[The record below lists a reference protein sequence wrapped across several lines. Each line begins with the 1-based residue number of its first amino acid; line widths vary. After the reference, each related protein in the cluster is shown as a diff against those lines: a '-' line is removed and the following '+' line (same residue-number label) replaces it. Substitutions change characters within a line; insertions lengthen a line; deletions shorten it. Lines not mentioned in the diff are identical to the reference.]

1 MDKKIII
8 IWIVIII
15 AIIGIV
21 SYSKNKNTVG
31 ETGTVTTTSISQNK
45 GPVDLSQTVVVDEKN
60 SEKTSDGEIINT
72 SSKLREE
79 KTFDGLKFTNIKL
92 AKQDGNT
99 MLIADVENNSGKD
112 LSSGQKVIVV
122 FKDSTGKEIEQ
133 VESLLP
139 TIKNG
144 AKGQLNTN
152 VLTDTDDI
160 VNAYD
165 FEIKEAK

>member
-31 ETGTVTTTSISQNK
+31 DTGTVTSTSISQTK